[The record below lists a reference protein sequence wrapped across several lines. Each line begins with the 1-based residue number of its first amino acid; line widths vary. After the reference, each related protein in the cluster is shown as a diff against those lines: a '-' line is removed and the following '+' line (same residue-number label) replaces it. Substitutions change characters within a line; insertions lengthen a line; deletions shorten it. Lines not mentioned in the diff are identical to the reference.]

1 MIAQIK
7 FAPAG
12 LLLLLA
18 LAAPQDAALAATGPF
33 AALAGSW
40 SGGGTLTMSNGA
52 QERLRCR
59 ASYNPAGGGDSLH
72 LTLRCAS
79 DSYKFDVASDVVNR
93 GGAISGSWNEASHN
107 ASGSVSGRR
116 ERRQHSGDRTRRELL
131 HGSVAHHQRQP
142 AIRHAHAP
150 GNRRAG
156 CLGDARQAVRN

>member
-72 LTLRCAS
+72 LTLQCAS

-107 ASGSVSGRR
+107 SSGSVSGRA
-116 ERRQHSGDRTRRELL
+116 SGDSIQATARGANFSTGLSL
-131 HGSVAHHQRQP
+131 TTS
-142 AIRHAHAP
+142 
-150 GNRRAG
+150 GNRQSVTLTPQG
-156 CLGDARQAVRN
+156 TDVRGVSVTLAKR